1 MQPDDDLPTEAEL
14 HDAVN
19 DRLVGLSGTMP
30 ASLREDGDD
39 VVAALGKFVSGILGG
54 ATGGISDYL
63 LGRMFPRT
71 TTQKLVGV
79 ATSAIRRLE
88 GHNRRLRRVE
98 RRLDELGPQHQALFV
113 EGVESAQRATS
124 EERIAILGAIIGDG
138 LSSDELQA
146 EFERSHIRLL
156 NTLTDRDLETL
167 RLIRR
172 PQDRPPHPEFG
183 PDYHRQVT
191 YGNAIHNISIAHLR
205 SAGLIEEPV
214 TLRETA
220 RLSGPPKPSL
230 RREMTQL
237 TPLGKSLLI
246 RVEEAIAPVPEPEL
260 QAPPPELPSKSPPKR
275 RPAAPR

>member
-1 MQPDDDLPTEAEL
+1 MQWEHQLPTEEEL
-14 HDAVN
+14 SDAVN
-19 DRLVGLSGTMP
+19 DRLVSLSGTMP
-30 ASLREDGDD
+30 ASLREDADD
-39 VVAALGKFVSGILGG
+39 VVAALGKFVTGIVGG

-79 ATSAIRRLE
+79 AAATIRRLE
-88 GHNRRLRRVE
+88 AHNRRLRRLE

-113 EGVESAQRATS
+113 EGIESAQRATS

-138 LSSDELQA
+138 LSGDELQA

-156 NTLTDRDLETL
+156 NSLTDRDLETL
-167 RLIRR
+167 RLFFR
-172 PQDRPPHPEFG
+172 PHERPLHPDFG
-183 PDYHRQVT
+183 PDYQRQVT
-191 YGNAIHNISIAHLR
+191 YAQAIQNISTAHLR

-230 RREMTQL
+230 RREMTKV
-237 TPLGKSLLI
+237 TPLGKSLLL
-246 RVEEAIAPVPEPEL
+246 RLEEAVAPVPESPPEL
-260 QAPPPELPSKSPPKR
+260 QP
-275 RPAAPR
+275 